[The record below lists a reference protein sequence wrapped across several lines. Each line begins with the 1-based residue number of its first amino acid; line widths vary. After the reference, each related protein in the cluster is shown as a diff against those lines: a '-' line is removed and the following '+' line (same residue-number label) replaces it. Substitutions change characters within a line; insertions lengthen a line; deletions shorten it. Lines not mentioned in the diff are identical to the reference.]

1 MRLPR
6 HLRYRPRTH
15 IHCVP
20 RHNLLPRLLL
30 LLHVLLLLARLHR
43 PLLLELLLL
52 RNRLLLL
59 ELLLMLLLLLQEL
72 VARGHR
78 VLRGRPNA
86 DAERIALVQPGR
98 ARSREAAVGP
108 GWATGRATDRRA
120 HPRME
125 HLLLGKRPLQ
135 IRAVRL
141 DKLDRLLVDA
151 AGREVGH
158 REVRHLDELLHLG
171 GRAGLYLLGL
181 HSLFHHLRGVP
192 AVEEVEV
199 VLIYILQRL
208 CRSRATLRRLRLSP
222 RELHEPHPATDD
234 GPQVLLVNLGK
245 NKIRKNK
252 NRKKKKHTAFSPP
265 SLIISQ
271 CS

>member
-30 LLHVLLLLARLHR
+30 LLHVLLLLARLHW

-52 RNRLLLL
+52 RDRLLLL
-59 ELLLMLLLLLQEL
+59 ELLLMLLLLLHEL
-72 VARGHR
+72 LARGHR

-98 ARSREAAVGP
+98 ARSRGAAVGP
-108 GWATGRATDRRA
+108 GWATDRRA

-158 REVRHLDELLHLG
+158 REVRHLDELLHLR
-171 GRAGLYLLGL
+171 GRAGLYLLVGL
-181 HSLFHHLRGVP
+181 RSLLHHL
-192 AVEEVEV
+192 
-199 VLIYILQRL
+199 
-208 CRSRATLRRLRLSP
+208 
-222 RELHEPHPATDD
+222 
-234 GPQVLLVNLGK
+234 
-245 NKIRKNK
+245 
-252 NRKKKKHTAFSPP
+252 
-265 SLIISQ
+265 
-271 CS
+271 